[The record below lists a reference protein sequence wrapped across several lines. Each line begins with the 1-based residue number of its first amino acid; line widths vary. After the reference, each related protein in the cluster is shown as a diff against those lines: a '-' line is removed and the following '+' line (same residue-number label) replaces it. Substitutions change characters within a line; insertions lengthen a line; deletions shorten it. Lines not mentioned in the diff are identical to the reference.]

1 METLNLNSKLSN
13 SLGWRARAATHDGVS
28 TRLGFDA
35 VGMNPLVFD
44 HAVTGFVAH
53 ATSRESLTV
62 PGNHL
67 PALLQPLL
75 VALRMERF
83 EDLGFEL
90 IVDFFRCLTQDV
102 FESVLLAT
110 AALGFEGRPL
120 RSLSALQDFH
130 RSR

>member
-1 METLNLNSKLSN
+1 MPFHRT
-13 SLGWRARAATHDGVS
+13 
-28 TRLGFDA
+28 
-35 VGMNPLVFD
+35 
-44 HAVTGFVAH
+44 
-53 ATSRESLTV
+53 RESLTV

-102 FESVLLAT
+102 FRVGAFGN
-110 AALGFEGRPL
+110 AALGFEEDLFDRFQHSRISIGHDEQR
-120 RSLSALQDFH
+120 LSQATSHHLL
-130 RSR
+130 